1 MQKLTPG
8 FKITWGIWA
17 TSKKQWKVQKMK
29 LDGVLL
35 SKRSITSAKTYT
47 DDLAKITFNYLFENS
62 PNSLCHFWMDFSL

>member
-47 DDLAKITFNYLFENS
+47 DDLAKITFN
-62 PNSLCHFWMDFSL
+62 